1 MLLQR
6 GYKIIILDKKFVGN
20 PMRKD
25 RLYFLTFISITVIYA
40 IIASIAL
47 HYLTKS
53 GTLTLL
59 ETYLEFSK
67 NEAKSFATLVGQK
80 TQMGIAKDSIV
91 QSVQQS
97 LEETDTDIGYLSIL
111 DWSGKIICHP
121 DIKIVGQQAGGSKSF
136 VSSVAD
142 ELTVESFYGQ
152 LSQRLKENR
161 DSANPALVKE
171 SEVIHLYP
179 VGGSDWIVAAHIG
192 IDNISQRLQEMRN
205 RFYTIFLLMGLFV
218 VLSYVVV
225 VRLIGSNYEKQLEA
239 KNKQLEDEVINLS
252 KLNRAV
258 GDYQQRVSVKSKG
271 DKEDTTIKRRI
282 LTYIRNELLPVATE
296 EIAHIYT
303 ENSITYVVCFDGK
316 RSTTNS
322 SLDELFSQLDSAHF
336 FRANRQFII
345 AISSIDKI
353 VKYGKNQ
360 LKILVVPKS
369 EAGILISKNKAAE
382 FKQWLNL

>member
-1 MLLQR
+1 M
-6 GYKIIILDKKFVGN
+6 
-20 PMRKD
+20 
-25 RLYFLTFISITVIYA
+25 
-40 IIASIAL
+40 
-47 HYLTKS
+47 
-53 GTLTLL
+53 
-59 ETYLEFSK
+59 EFSK
-67 NEAKSFATLVGQK
+67 NEAKSFATLVGHK
-80 TQMGIAKDSIV
+80 TQVGIAKDSVIRN
-91 QSVQQS
+91 VQQS
-97 LEETDTDIGYLSIL
+97 LEETDSDIGYLSIL

-121 DIKIVGQQAGGSKSF
+121 DIKIVGQQAGASESF

-142 ELTVESFYGQ
+142 ELTVESFYSQ
-152 LSQRLKENR
+152 LNRRLKEDR
-161 DSANPALVKE
+161 RSPNPALEKD

-179 VGGSDWIVAAHIG
+179 VSGSDWIVAAHIG
-192 IDNISQRLQEMRN
+192 IDNISLRLKEMRN

-218 VLSYVVV
+218 VLSYVMV
-225 VRLIGSNYEKQLEA
+225 VRLIGSNYEKQLEV
-239 KNKQLEDEVINLS
+239 KNKRLEDEVINLS

-258 GDYQQRVSVKSKG
+258 GDYQQRVSEKNKE
-271 DKEDTTIKRRI
+271 DKEDPAVKRRI
-282 LTYIRNELLPVATE
+282 LTYLRNELLPVSIK

-322 SLDELFSQLDSAHF
+322 SLDELFSQLDSSHF

-360 LKILVVPKS
+360 LKILVNPKS

>member
-1 MLLQR
+1 
-6 GYKIIILDKKFVGN
+6 
-20 PMRKD
+20 MRKD

-53 GTLTLL
+53 GTHTLL

-80 TQMGIAKDSIV
+80 TQMGISKDSIV

-97 LEETDTDIGYLSIL
+97 LEETDTDIGYLSVL

-121 DIKIVGQQAGGSKSF
+121 DIKIVGQQAGSAKSF
-136 VSSVAD
+136 VSSVTD
-142 ELTVESFYGQ
+142 ELTVESFYSQ
-152 LSQRLKENR
+152 LNRKLKEDR
-161 DSANPALVKE
+161 ASPSQASIKE

-179 VGGSDWIVAAHIG
+179 VRGSDWIVAANLG
-192 IDNISQRLQEMRN
+192 IDNISQSLKEMRN

-239 KNKQLEDEVINLS
+239 KNKLLEDEVINLS

-258 GDYQQRVSVKSKG
+258 GDYQQRVSEKG
-271 DKEDTTIKRRI
+271 KENKEDTTIKRRI

-316 RSTTNS
+316 RTTSNS